1 MYKCRAQKNPGRAIQ
16 GQRSD
21 VFVAGNEIELEGN
34 SAFHRAIDHTG
45 KITTENKPGFNM
57 PLHNTASKKISLSG
71 PFKGSPG
78 YLQIQV
84 SQPPNS

>member
-45 KITTENKPGFNM
+45 KITTENK
-57 PLHNTASKKISLSG
+57 
-71 PFKGSPG
+71 
-78 YLQIQV
+78 
-84 SQPPNS
+84 